1 MEIVVATGNAG
12 KFAEFEHLGREWP
25 VHLHSLGAYPRI
37 ELPEETGTSFKE
49 NALIKARS
57 VCHELGVVALAD
69 DSGLIVPALNGEPGI
84 HSARYAGPSA
94 TAAENIQKLLLNL
107 QGKGG
112 NEREACFFC
121 VLALVHPDGRE
132 WVVSGQC
139 DGQIAE
145 APAGGLGFG
154 YDPVFWIRE
163 YGMSMAQLSPDLKN
177 AISHRGKAIREIGPV
192 ILDLARESAQ

>member
-1 MEIVVATGNAG
+1 MEIVIATNNAG
-12 KFAEFEHLGREWP
+12 KFSEFERLGRGWP
-25 VHLHSLGAYPRI
+25 VHLHSLRGYPRLD
-37 ELPEETGTSFKE
+37 LPEETGTSFKE
-49 NALIKARS
+49 NALIKARAVCRELDS
-57 VCHELGVVALAD
+57 VVLAD
-69 DSGLIVPALNGEPGI
+69 DSGLIVTALNGEPGI

-107 QGKGG
+107 QGKAGR
-112 NEREACFFC
+112 EREACFFC

-132 WVVSGQC
+132 WIVSGQC

-145 APAGGLGFG
+145 TPTGSQGFG

-163 YGMSMAQLSPDLKN
+163 YGMSMAQVSPDLKN
-177 AISHRGKAIREIGPV
+177 AISHRGKAIREIDPV

>member
-12 KFAEFEHLGREWP
+12 KFAEFERLGKEWP
-25 VHLHSLGAYPRI
+25 VYLHSLLAYPRI

-57 VCHELGVVALAD
+57 VCSDLGVVVLAD

-84 HSARYAGPSA
+84 HSARYAGP
-94 TAAENIQKLLLNL
+94 AAASTENIQKLLQNL
-107 QGKGG
+107 QGKSAK
-112 NEREACFFC
+112 EREACFFC

-132 WVVSGQC
+132 WVVTGQC

-145 APAGGLGFG
+145 APSGSQGFG
-154 YDPVFWIRE
+154 YDPVFWIQE
-163 YGMSMAQLSPDLKN
+163 YGMTMAQLSPELKN
-177 AISHRGKAIREIGPV
+177 AISHRGKAIREIDPV